1 MPSHQSVLNLHYQ
14 APKNSHLHHMTHR
27 EVSDEESVLIYSE
40 TEIQPFELRGI
51 CRNFGYLIS
60 NPVMYDQE

>member
-1 MPSHQSVLNLHYQ
+1 
-14 APKNSHLHHMTHR
+14 MTHR
-27 EVSDEESVLIYSE
+27 EVLDEESVLIYSE
-40 TEIQPFELRGI
+40 TGIRPFELHEI